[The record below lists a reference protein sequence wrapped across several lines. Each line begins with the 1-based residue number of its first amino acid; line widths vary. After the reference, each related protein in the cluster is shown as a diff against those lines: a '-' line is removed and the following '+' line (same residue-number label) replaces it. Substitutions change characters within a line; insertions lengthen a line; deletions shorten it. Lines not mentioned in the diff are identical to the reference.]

1 MQEHNPSAIYRT
13 IYRLAHH
20 RWQILS
26 HDALFYSAQISVWD
40 IPTVL
45 LWLKQ
50 GIVFLQN
57 GTVYPCRERTDQ
69 SNLVRSTREWPLITH
84 GNNFDRTWK
93 RGMNRDNEEIP
104 EVEYKVRLLEAYEML
119 DVNP

>member
-1 MQEHNPSAIYRT
+1 MADFEPQCP
-13 IYRLAHH
+13 
-20 RWQILS
+20 ILQC
-26 HDALFYSAQISVWD
+26 ANFGMGY
-40 IPTVL
+40 TNR

-50 GIVFLQN
+50 GIVLLQN

-84 GNNFDRTWK
+84 GNNLDRTWE

-104 EVEYKVRLLEAYEML
+104 EVEYKVQLLEAYEML